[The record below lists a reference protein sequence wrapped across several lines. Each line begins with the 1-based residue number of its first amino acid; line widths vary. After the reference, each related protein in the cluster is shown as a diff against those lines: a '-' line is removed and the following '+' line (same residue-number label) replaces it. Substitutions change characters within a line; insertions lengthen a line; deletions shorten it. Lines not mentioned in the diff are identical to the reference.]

1 MTNKIDLAGKRIMS
15 GSCPLYSE
23 VSRITISLLIII
35 AGLPFMILILLLAF
49 ISTGQFP
56 IIFQERKITL
66 EKKAVRIMKIRT
78 IKTADKIDHC
88 ASDVFIKEEYEK
100 YVPLFCR
107 WLRKTGIDEIPQL
120 INVIKGEMSII
131 GPRPLLEDD
140 LQIIK
145 KVDPVSYQRRT
156 KINSKP
162 GISGMWQ
169 VYGEREKGA
178 SNLVTLDEV
187 YEDKKSF
194 LLDCRIIL
202 RSALILFTAA
212 HSDSIVRSKVLP
224 PGFSN
229 PAYS

>member
-1 MTNKIDLAGKRIMS
+1 MTIRIDPIGKRIID
-15 GSCPLYSE
+15 
-23 VSRITISLLIII
+23 VTVSLLILI
-35 AGLPFMILILLLAF
+35 AGLPLMFLILLMAF
-49 ISTGQFP
+49 LSTGQFP

-78 IKTADKIDHC
+78 IRRAITSDKTADKIDHC
-88 ASDVFIKEEYEK
+88 ASDIFIKEEYGK

-145 KVDPVSYQRRT
+145 NAEPENYLRRT
-156 KINSKP
+156 KIKSKP

-178 SNLVTLDEV
+178 ANLVWLDEV
-187 YEDKKSF
+187 YENKKSF
-194 LLDCRIIL
+194 LLDSRIIL
-202 RSALILFTAA
+202 MSVFILFTAA

-224 PGFSN
+224 AGFSN

>member
-1 MTNKIDLAGKRIMS
+1 MFLLIGKRIID
-15 GSCPLYSE
+15 L
-23 VSRITISLLIII
+23 TISLLIII
-35 AGLPFMILILLLAF
+35 AGLPFMILILLLTF

-56 IIFQERKITL
+56 VIFQERKITL

-131 GPRPLLEDD
+131 GPRPLLEND
-140 LQIIK
+140 LQRIK
-145 KVDPVSYQRRT
+145 KADPVSYQRRT

-169 VYGEREKGA
+169 VYGERNRGTA
-178 SNLVTLDEV
+178 NLVELDEL
-187 YEDKKSF
+187 YENKKSF
-194 LLDCRIIL
+194 LLDLKIIL
-202 RSALILFTAA
+202 VSAFILLTAA
-212 HSDSIVRSKVLP
+212 HSDSIVKSKVSAGILI
-224 PGFSN
+224 N
-229 PAYS
+229 PAYEVK

>member
-1 MTNKIDLAGKRIMS
+1 MTIRIDPIGKRIID
-15 GSCPLYSE
+15 
-23 VSRITISLLIII
+23 VTVSLLILI
-35 AGLPFMILILLLAF
+35 AGLPLMFLILLMAF
-49 ISTGQFP
+49 LSTGQFP

-66 EKKAVRIMKIRT
+66 EKKALRIMKIRT
-78 IKTADKIDHC
+78 IKTGVRIDHC
-88 ASDVFIKEEYEK
+88 LRDKSVPECISEIFIKGGGEK
-100 YVPLFCR
+100 QVPLFCR
-107 WLRKTGIDEIPQL
+107 WLRKTGIDEVPQL
-120 INVIKGEMSII
+120 INVITGEMSII

-145 KVDPVSYQRRT
+145 NAEPENYLRRT
-156 KINSKP
+156 KIKSKP

-178 SNLVTLDEV
+178 ANLVWLDEV
-187 YEDKKSF
+187 YENKKSF

-224 PGFSN
+224 VGFSN